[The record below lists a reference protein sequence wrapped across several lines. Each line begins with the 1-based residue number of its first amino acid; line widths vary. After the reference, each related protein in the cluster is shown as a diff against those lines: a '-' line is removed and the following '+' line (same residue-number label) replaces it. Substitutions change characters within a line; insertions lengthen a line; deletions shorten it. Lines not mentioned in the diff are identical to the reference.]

1 MKDLSLLPLNLQF
14 FAEEGGTEQEVADP
28 AEGAET
34 VDFEEETPASEEG
47 ENEQGTADPA
57 EEGAAVQTP
66 EDNARFAA
74 ARRAAEAQQRRI
86 DEVYAKRFGN
96 FKNPITGKPIATAQ
110 EYIDALDAQ
119 EHLQQVQELN
129 EKGIDPQMLS
139 RLIMDNPLM
148 RQAQQMIAANTVRQ
162 AEDQIAKDLKAVTA
176 IDPTIKTVSDLSKLD
191 TFPMILDLVKN
202 HNLGLDKA
210 YQLAN
215 MDKVLKRQSAAAQQ
229 AAINQARG
237 KAHMNPLNGGQQTG
251 GNLREIPATELP
263 IWKEFYPELTMA
275 QLKEKYNSTL

>member
-96 FKNPITGKPIATAQ
+96 FKNPITGKPITTAQ
-110 EYIDALDAQ
+110 EYIDAIDAQ

-139 RLIMDNPLM
+139 RLIMDNPVM